1 MLSRVIDNMEIS
13 DFEDRVPYQYSH
25 YLRLNVSKT
34 CGELRRNFYANSKC
48 KSLHTTPYGHS
59 LNIYR
64 DDFHLKKT
72 IAVHHSNIQAQMK
85 T

>member
-1 MLSRVIDNMEIS
+1 MLSRVFDNMEFS

-34 CGELRRNFYANSKC
+34 CGELGRNFYANSKC
-48 KSLHTTPYGHS
+48 KPFYPTPYGHLLS
-59 LNIYR
+59 IYQ
-64 DDFHLKKT
+64 DDLHYKET
-72 IAVHHSNIQAQMK
+72 IALHHSNIQAKMK